1 MSLFYRT
8 PRPLALLASAPLLA
22 SAACDDDPV
31 TPAGPTTFEV
41 RIENVSTEYGLISS
55 GAFDTPVGEAAP
67 GPAPSGAAYEATFVA
82 GAGDRLHFAT
92 MFVQSNDLFY
102 APDGDGLALFDGG
115 APVTGDVTDQIM
127 LWDAGTEADEEP
139 GVGANQAP
147 RQGGADT
154 GDADA
159 DNTVR
164 LATDPSGNIDPVD
177 ETIEVT
183 LTYLGDYR
191 FTLRIENVASAM
203 STSAGD
209 VPVLIAP
216 GVYAVGPSAD
226 ALFEEGS
233 PNSGD
238 GLEALA
244 EDGDASGL
252 AAVLESDTG
261 VTSPLAPGAWAVHTS
276 PGPLFMSGAPEG
288 GSGLEALA
296 EDGDPSGL
304 AATLAGTMG
313 VASSGV
319 FNTPEGAS
327 APGPLF
333 PGGSYTFEV
342 MAEPGDF
349 LAFATML
356 VQSNDLFYAPDETGI
371 ALFSGS
377 TPTSGDVTSQIQLW
391 DAGTEV
397 NQLPGVGSDQ
407 APRQAGPDTGADEAG
422 NVRLVDDDYFY
433 PTPVIRVTITPTS

>member
-1 MSLFYRT
+1 MSLFYST
-8 PRPLALLASAPLLA
+8 PRPLALLASAALMA
-22 SAACDDDPV
+22 TAACDDDDPM

-102 APDGDGLALFDGG
+102 APDGDGIALFDGG
-115 APVTGDVTDQIM
+115 APVTGDVTDQVM

-147 RQGGADT
+147 RQSGADT

-164 LATDPSGNIDPVD
+164 LATDASGNIDPVD

-191 FTLRIENVASAM
+191 FTLRIENVASDM

-244 EDGDASGL
+244 EDGDVSGL

-304 AATLAGTMG
+304 AATLSGTMG
-313 VASSGV
+313 GRVERRLQHPRGGLGSG
-319 FNTPEGAS
+319 
-327 APGPLF
+327 
-333 PGGSYTFEV
+333 
-342 MAEPGDF
+342 
-349 LAFATML
+349 
-356 VQSNDLFYAPDETGI
+356 
-371 ALFSGS
+371 
-377 TPTSGDVTSQIQLW
+377 
-391 DAGTEV
+391 
-397 NQLPGVGSDQ
+397 
-407 APRQAGPDTGADEAG
+407 
-422 NVRLVDDDYFY
+422 
-433 PTPVIRVTITPTS
+433 TPVPRGKLHLRSHGRAG